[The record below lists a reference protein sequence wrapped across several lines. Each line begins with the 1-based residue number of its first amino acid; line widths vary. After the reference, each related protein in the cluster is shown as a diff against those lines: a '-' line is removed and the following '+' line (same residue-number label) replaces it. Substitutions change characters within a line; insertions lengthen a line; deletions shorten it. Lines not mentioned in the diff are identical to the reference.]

1 MVAQEATPGGKPWQS
16 VSWLVL
22 GEAAEEATGATAARR
37 RAIWKPA
44 EPIRAGEFSRCR
56 PGPRRE
62 DELPVWRE
70 ACDRDPK
77 RPAHGGRRI
86 ETARRLPITREGLYK

>member
-1 MVAQEATPGGKPWQS
+1 MARGGVLAGKAWQS

-44 EPIRAGEFSRCR
+44 EPTRAGEFARGR
-56 PGPRRE
+56 LGPRRE

-70 ACDRDPK
+70 ACDREPI